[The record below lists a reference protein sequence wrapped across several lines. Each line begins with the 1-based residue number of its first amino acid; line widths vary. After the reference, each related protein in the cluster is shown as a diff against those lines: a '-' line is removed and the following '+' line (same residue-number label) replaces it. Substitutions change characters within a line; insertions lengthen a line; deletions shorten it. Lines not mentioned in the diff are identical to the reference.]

1 MGFLSQQRL
10 KVGRKMPAWGKK
22 GGERLLRKWYK
33 MQERNEQMKV
43 VKSISGKNWDSVWVV
58 LADHGVAH

>member
-1 MGFLSQQRL
+1 
-10 KVGRKMPAWGKK
+10 MPACGKK
-22 GGERLLRKWYK
+22 RGERLLRKWYK

-43 VKSISGKNWDSVWVV
+43 VKSISVKNWDSVWVV